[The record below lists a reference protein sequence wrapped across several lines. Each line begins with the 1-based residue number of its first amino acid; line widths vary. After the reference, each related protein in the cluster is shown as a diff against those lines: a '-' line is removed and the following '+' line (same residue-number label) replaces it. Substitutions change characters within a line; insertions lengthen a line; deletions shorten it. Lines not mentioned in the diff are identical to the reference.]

1 MQIGTKQFFQTQV
14 SSMNDLQSQIGKIQE
29 QVSSGKSILVP
40 SDNPGGYTTAAR
52 LTQSEASIQQYSRNI
67 SVAKS
72 RLGQEDT
79 VLSSSANILSRLNE
93 LTIAGSNGT
102 NSQASRTAIADEMT
116 QLSDQLVA
124 LGNTKDP
131 NGDYLFG
138 GYKTKNPPFVTTA
151 DGVAYVGDTGRK
163 EVELAQGCSTPT
175 SSNGNEIFMNASRDA
190 SGKPISIFQ
199 VIKNATTQLAT
210 GNLTSDNVSQIQT
223 AIDHN
228 SAYQSICGSR
238 LQKVDNIDQNSQDL
252 LLNVQ
257 QDKSAIE
264 DADLTKLAT
273 ELQQKTLTLNA
284 SESVFAKVA
293 QLSLFNYLK

>member
-14 SSMNDLQSQIGKIQE
+14 TSMNDLQSQIGKIQE

-52 LTQSEASIQQYSRNI
+52 LSQSEASIQQYSRNI

-116 QLSDQLVA
+116 QLSDQLMA

-138 GYKTKNPPFVTTA
+138 GYKTKNPPFITTA

-163 EVELAQGCSTPT
+163 EVELAQGFSTPT

-190 SGKPISIFQ
+190 NGKPISIFQ
-199 VIKNATTQLAT
+199 VIKNATTQLAS
-210 GNLTSDNVSQIQT
+210 GNLTNDNVNQIQA

-238 LQKVDNIDQNSQDL
+238 LQKVDNIDQNSQAL

-257 QDKSAIE
+257 QDKSAVE

>member
-14 SSMNDLQSQIGKIQE
+14 TSMNDLQSQIGKIQE

-52 LTQSEASIQQYSRNI
+52 LSRSEASIQQYSRNI

-79 VLSSSANILSRLNE
+79 VLTTTANILSRLNE

-116 QLSDQLVA
+116 QLSDQLMA

-138 GYKTKNPPFVTTA
+138 GYKTKNPPFITTA

-163 EVELAQGCSTPT
+163 EVELAQGFSTPT

>member
-1 MQIGTKQFFQTQV
+1 MQIGTRQFFQTQV
-14 SSMNDLQSQIGKIQE
+14 NSMNDLQTQIGKIQE
-29 QVSSGKSILVP
+29 QVSSGKSIMVP
-40 SDNPGGYTTAAR
+40 SDDPGGYTTAAR
-52 LTQSEASIQQYSRNI
+52 LGQSEASIQQYSRNI
-67 SVAKS
+67 GVAKS

-79 VLSSSANILSRLNE
+79 VLSSAANILSRLNE
-93 LTIAGSNGT
+93 LMIEGSNGT
-102 NSQASRTAIADEMT
+102 NSQSSRTAISDEMT

-138 GYKTKNPPFVTTA
+138 GYKTSQPPFVNTA

-163 EVELAQGCSTPT
+163 EVELADGVSTPT
-175 SSNGNEIFMNASRDA
+175 ASNGNELFMNASRDA
-190 SGKPISIFQ
+190 NGKPISIFQ
-199 VIKNATTQLAT
+199 VIKSATDQLAA
-210 GNLTSDNVSQIQT
+210 GNLTNDNVSQIQT

-228 SAYQSICGSR
+228 STYQSICGSR
-238 LQKVDNIDQNSQDL
+238 LQKVDNVDQNSQTL

-257 QDKSAIE
+257 QDKSALE

>member
-52 LTQSEASIQQYSRNI
+52 LKQSEASIEQYSRNI

-72 RLGQEDT
+72 RLSQEDT
-79 VLSSSANILSRLNE
+79 VLSSSANILSRINE
-93 LTIAGSNGT
+93 LTIQGSNGT
-102 NSQASRTAIADEMT
+102 NSQASRTAIADEMK
-116 QLSDQLVA
+116 QLSDQLMA

-151 DGVAYVGDTGRK
+151 DGVVYVGDTGRK
-163 EVELAQGCSTPT
+163 EVELAQGFSTPT
-175 SSNGNEIFMNASRDA
+175 SSNGNEIFMNTSRDT

-199 VIKNATTQLAT
+199 VIKNATDKLASS
-210 GNLTSDNVSQIQT
+210 NLTNENISQIQT

-238 LQKVDNIDQNSQDL
+238 LQKVDNIDQNSQAL
-252 LLNVQ
+252 LLNVKT
-257 QDKSAIE
+257 DKSAIE

-284 SESVFAKVA
+284 SQSVFAKVA

>member
-1 MQIGTKQFFQTQV
+1 MQLGTNQFFQTQV
-14 SSMNDLQSQIGKIQE
+14 TSQNDLQSQIGKIQE

-52 LTQSEASIQQYSRNI
+52 LSRSEASIQQYSRNI

-116 QLSDQLVA
+116 QLSDQLMA

-138 GYKTKNPPFVTTA
+138 GYKTKNPPFITTA

-163 EVELAQGCSTPT
+163 EVELAQGFSTPT

>member
-14 SSMNDLQSQIGKIQE
+14 TSMNDLQSQIGKIQE

-52 LTQSEASIQQYSRNI
+52 LSRSEASIQQYSRNI

-102 NSQASRTAIADEMT
+102 NSQASRTAIADEMS

-138 GYKTKNPPFVTTA
+138 GYKTKNPPFITTA

-163 EVELAQGCSTPT
+163 EVELAQGFSTPT

-199 VIKNATTQLAT
+199 VIKNATTQLAS
-210 GNLTSDNVSQIQT
+210 GNLTNDNVSQIQ
-223 AIDHN
+223 AAVDHN

-238 LQKVDNIDQNSQDL
+238 MQKVDNIDQNSQAL

-257 QDKSAIE
+257 QDKSAVE

>member
-14 SSMNDLQSQIGKIQE
+14 TSMNDLQSQIGKIQE

-52 LTQSEASIQQYSRNI
+52 LSRSEASIQQYSRNI

-116 QLSDQLVA
+116 QLSDQLMA

-138 GYKTKNPPFVTTA
+138 GYKTKNPPFITTA

-163 EVELAQGCSTPT
+163 EVELAQGFSTPT

>member
-14 SSMNDLQSQIGKIQE
+14 TSMNDLQSQIGKIQE

-40 SDNPGGYTTAAR
+40 SDNPGGYTTATR
-52 LTQSEASIQQYSRNI
+52 LSRSEASIQQYSRNI

-116 QLSDQLVA
+116 QLSDQLMA

-138 GYKTKNPPFVTTA
+138 GYKTKNPPFITTA

-163 EVELAQGCSTPT
+163 EVELAQGFSTPT

-190 SGKPISIFQ
+190 NGKPISIFQ
-199 VIKNATTQLAT
+199 VIKNATTQLAS
-210 GNLTSDNVSQIQT
+210 GNLTNDNVNQIQA

-238 LQKVDNIDQNSQDL
+238 LQKVDNIDQNSQAL

-257 QDKSAIE
+257 QDKSAVE

>member
-14 SSMNDLQSQIGKIQE
+14 SSMNDLQTQIGKINE
-29 QVSSGKSILVP
+29 QVSSGKSIMVP

-52 LTQSEASIQQYSRNI
+52 LGKSEASIQQYARNI

-79 VLSSSANILSRLNE
+79 VLSSTANILSRINE
-93 LTIAGSNGT
+93 LSIQGSNGT
-102 NSQASRTAIADEMT
+102 NSQASRTAIAAEMT

-138 GYKTKNPPFVTTA
+138 GYKTTTA
-151 DGVAYVGDTGRK
+151 PFATTIDTVHYVGDTGRK
-163 EVELAQGCSTPT
+163 EVELAQGISTPT
-175 SSNGNEIFMNASRDA
+175 SSNGNEIFMNSSRTAD
-190 SGKPISIFQ
+190 GKPISIFQ
-199 VIKNATTQLAT
+199 VIKNATDRLAS
-210 GNLTSDNVSQIQT
+210 GNLTSETITQIGA

-238 LQKVDNIDQNSQDL
+238 LQKVESIGENSQSL

-257 QDKSAIE
+257 QDKSSAE

-284 SESVFAKVA
+284 SQSVFVKVA

>member
-14 SSMNDLQSQIGKIQE
+14 TSMNDLQSQIGKIQE

-40 SDNPGGYTTAAR
+40 SDNPGDYTTAAR

-163 EVELAQGCSTPT
+163 EVELAQGFSTPT

-199 VIKNATTQLAT
+199 VIKNATDQLAS
-210 GNLTSDNVSQIQT
+210 GNLTNDNVRQIQA

-228 SAYQSICGSR
+228 STYQSICGSR
-238 LQKVDNIDQNSQDL
+238 LQKVDNIDQNSQAL

-257 QDKSAIE
+257 QNKSAVE